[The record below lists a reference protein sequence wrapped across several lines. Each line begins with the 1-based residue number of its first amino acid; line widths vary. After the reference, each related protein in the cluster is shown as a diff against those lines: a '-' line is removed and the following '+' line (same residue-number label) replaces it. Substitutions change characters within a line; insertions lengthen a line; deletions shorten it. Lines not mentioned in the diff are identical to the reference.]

1 MEWKADWGLRARMA
15 VTMLLLGLLYVVF
28 IGALSLTDIGMTGI
42 VVVMGLFMVGQ
53 FFFSDKLALRSMGAH
68 EVEREEYPE
77 LHATI
82 ERLCQQADL
91 PKPKV
96 AVSDMR
102 VPNAFAAG
110 RSKKSATVCVTRG
123 LLRTL
128 DDEELE
134 GVLAHELAH
143 VKNRD
148 VMVMTIAS
156 FLSTLAFMV
165 VRFGFLFGG
174 GGHDR
179 QGGAPVLVAVVISFA
194 VWLLSFLLIRLLSRY
209 REFAAD
215 RGGAAITGKPAA
227 LASALM
233 TIDGSMDRVPQ
244 EDLRET
250 SEMNAFFVIPIR
262 SGFVGKLFSTHPS
275 TENRVERLRELE
287 REMETQ

>member
-15 VTMLLLGLLYVVF
+15 ITMLLLGLLYIVF
-28 IGALSLTDIGMTGI
+28 IAALSLTDIGMGGI
-42 VVVMGLFMVGQ
+42 VVVMGLFMLGQ
-53 FFFSDKLALRSMGAH
+53 FLFSDRLALRSMGAR
-68 EVEREEYPE
+68 EVDRQEYPE

-91 PKPKV
+91 PKPTV
-96 AVSDMR
+96 AVADTE

-110 RSKKSATVCVTRG
+110 RSQKSATVCVTRG

-174 GGHDR
+174 GRQR
-179 QGGAPVLVAVVISFA
+179 QGGGQVLVAIGVSFA
-194 VWLLSFLLIRLLSRY
+194 VWILSFVLIRTLSRY
-209 REFAAD
+209 REYAAD
-215 RGGAAITGKPAA
+215 RGAAAITGNPSA
-227 LASALM
+227 LASALL

-250 SEMNAFFVIPIR
+250 AEMNAFFVIPIR
-262 SGFVGKLFSTHPS
+262 SGVIGKLFSTHPS
-275 TENRVERLRELE
+275 TEKRVDRLRDLE
-287 REMETQ
+287 REIETQ

>member
-1 MEWKADWGLRARMA
+1 MEWKADWGLRARMG
-15 VTMLLLGLLYVVF
+15 VTMLLLGVLYVVF
-28 IGALSLTDIGMTGI
+28 IGVLASLGAGPTLI
-42 VVVMGLFMVGQ
+42 VGVMGLFMLGQ
-53 FFFSDKLALRSMGAH
+53 FFFSDKLALYSMGAK
-68 EVEREEYPE
+68 EVSREEHPE

-91 PKPKV
+91 PKPTV
-96 AVSDMR
+96 AVADTE

-110 RSKKSATVCVTRG
+110 RSQKNSTVCVTRG
-123 LLRTL
+123 LQRTL
-128 DDEELE
+128 DDEEME

-174 GGHDR
+174 GRNR
-179 QGGAPVLVAVVISFA
+179 QGGGQMLVAIGVSLA
-194 VWLLSFLLIRLLSRY
+194 VWIVSFMLIRLLSRY
-209 REFAAD
+209 REYAAD
-215 RGGAAITGKPAA
+215 RGAAAITGNPSA
-227 LASALM
+227 LASALL

-250 SEMNAFFVIPIR
+250 AEMNAFFVIPIR

-275 TENRVERLRELE
+275 TENRVDALRDLE
-287 REMETQ
+287 RQMETQ

>member
-15 VTMLLLGLLYVVF
+15 ATMLLLGLLYVVF
-28 IGALSLTDIGMTGI
+28 LGGLWIADVGAFGM
-42 VVVMGLFMVGQ
+42 VAFMGVFMVGQ
-53 FFFSDKLALRSMGAH
+53 FFFSDKLALYSMGAR

-96 AVSDMR
+96 AVADTR

-110 RSKKSATVCVTRG
+110 RSQKNATVCVTRG
-123 LLRTL
+123 LLQTL
-128 DDEELE
+128 DSEEME

-174 GGHDR
+174 GRDR
-179 QGGAPVLVAVVISFA
+179 QGGGQVIVAIAVSFA
-194 VWLLSFLLIRLLSRY
+194 VWILSFLLIRLLSRY
-209 REFAAD
+209 REYAAD
-215 RGGAAITGKPAA
+215 RGAAAITGKPAA
-227 LASALM
+227 LASALL
-233 TIDGSMDRVPQ
+233 TIDGSMDRVPS

-262 SGFVGKLFSTHPS
+262 SGFIGRVFSTHPS
-275 TENRVERLRELE
+275 TENRVERLRDLE
-287 REMETQ
+287 RQMETQ

>member
-1 MEWKADWGLRARMA
+1 MEWKADWGLRVRMA
-15 VTMLLLGLLYVVF
+15 ITMLLLGLLYVVF
-28 IGALSLTDIGMTGI
+28 IGALSLTDIGATGI

-53 FFFSDKLALRSMGAH
+53 FFFSDKLALRSMGAR
-68 EVEREEYPE
+68 EVERSEYPE

-96 AVSDMR
+96 AVADTS

-110 RSKKSATVCVTRG
+110 RSQKSATVCVTRG

-128 DDEELE
+128 DDEEME

-148 VMVMTIAS
+148 VAIMTIAS

-174 GGHDR
+174 GGRDR
-179 QGGAPVLVAVVISFA
+179 QGGGQVIVAIAVSFLVWII
-194 VWLLSFLLIRLLSRY
+194 SFLLIRLLSRY
-209 REFAAD
+209 REYAAD
-215 RGGAAITGKPAA
+215 RGAAAITGKPAA
-227 LASALM
+227 LASALL
-233 TIDGSMDRVPQ
+233 TIDGSMDRVPS

-250 SEMNAFFVIPIR
+250 SEMNAFFVIPIKA
-262 SGFVGKLFSTHPS
+262 GFVGKVFSTHPS
-275 TENRVERLRELE
+275 TENRVERLRDLE
-287 REMETQ
+287 RQMETQ